1 MNEKMKIK
9 TQLVKYG
16 KKIAERKLVVGP
28 GGNIS
33 ARAGEVVFMK
43 ASGIAF
49 EEAEESDYIGVELH
63 TGKVV
68 EGDLKPTCE
77 IQMHLACYLIREDV
91 RAVIH
96 THPPLSTAVAMGGGS
111 LKAFTP
117 DFAALVGPE
126 VPVVEYVIPAGK
138 ELAEAVK
145 QVVSEHNGVLLA
157 NHGLLT
163 VGANLKEA
171 YYRTLLIEDA
181 CKSLLAANVLG
192 KMQFFTPEQ
201 MAQIIGLEAERYRKS
216 LLESELPKEGL

>member
-1 MNEKMKIK
+1 MSEKEKIK

-33 ARAGEVVFMK
+33 ARTAEVVYMK

-49 EEAEESDYIGVELH
+49 EEAEESDYIGVELR
-63 TGKVV
+63 TGKIV
-68 EGDLKPTCE
+68 EGELKPTCE
-77 IQMHLACYLIREDV
+77 IEMHLACYSVREDV

-96 THPPLSTAVAMGGGS
+96 THPPLATAVAMSGES
-111 LKAFTP
+111 LRAFTP

-126 VPVVEYVIPAGK
+126 VPVAEYVVPGGK

-145 QVVSEHNGVLLA
+145 RVVKKHNGVLLA

-171 YYRTLLIEDA
+171 YYRTLIIEDA
-181 CKSLLAANVLG
+181 CKSLLAAKLLG
-192 KMQFFTPEQ
+192 KMRFFTPEQ
-201 MAQIIGLEAERYRKS
+201 VAQIIGLEAERYRKS
-216 LLESELPKEGL
+216 LLETGLPKEGL